1 MSENG
6 TRRRPRVRSPEAKW
20 EIFLE
25 VTSREITQAEA
36 ARRIGW
42 HRCRSTP
49 TTEFSAPTWRIGRL
63 VRRGFAE
70 GACGCP
76 RPKYG
81 HPQAYMTRLERWP
94 QHVMV
99 PSVWSPHEWS
109 LPAVTAAK
117 APAGASDCPD
127 VLSPQQVIVPSM
139 RSPQV
144 CQTPALTALKIPA
157 GALAWPI
164 SSSSQLLLLPQHL
177 TVPAGAQTAHVAA
190 TSGDG
195 AVGASGNVGL
205 PEGVVTPAGDAPVR
219 A

>member
-1 MSENG
+1 
-6 TRRRPRVRSPEAKW
+6 
-20 EIFLE
+20 
-25 VTSREITQAEA
+25 
-36 ARRIGW
+36 
-42 HRCRSTP
+42 
-49 TTEFSAPTWRIGRL
+49 
-63 VRRGFAE
+63 
-70 GACGCP
+70 
-76 RPKYG
+76 
-81 HPQAYMTRLERWP
+81 MTRLERRP

-117 APAGASDCPD
+117 APAGASDCPN

-177 TVPAGAQTAHVAA
+177 TVPRVRRAHTWRGPAVTA
-190 TSGDG
+190 
-195 AVGASGNVGL
+195 L
-205 PEGVVTPAGDAPVR
+205 
-219 A
+219 